1 MIYNLIT
8 IHFPKSGNRMK
19 LFAIRDLT
27 TGRVI
32 PDLFFSDKAAAKRK
46 RNELGPA
53 THCVT
58 YGPDHRRFKP

>member
-1 MIYNLIT
+1 
-8 IHFPKSGNRMK
+8 MK